1 MTDTEQVV
9 VVRDLN
15 PKITAY
21 VESGCYVCQ
30 KYFANASSLRTHMR
44 LFHATELPGRQAGKC
59 RPYNLKYVWRSKKQP
74 HRRTLM
80 GCPSC
85 WFYCPLS
92 FTRIGKHIAEFHL
105 DPDNEGTEDSI
116 DEDESHFDDENSQ
129 FSAMDSPAVTAN
141 IYAAM
146 ESLTG
151 KFNSLFR

>member
-1 MTDTEQVV
+1 MSDTERSTMVPEV
-9 VVRDLN
+9 N
-15 PKITAY
+15 PRITAY

-30 KYFANASSLRTHMR
+30 KYFANASSLRTHLR
-44 LFHATELPGRQAGKC
+44 VFHSTELPARQAGRS
-59 RPYNLKYVWRSKKQP
+59 RPHNVKYVWRSKKQP

-92 FTRIGKHIAEFHL
+92 FTRMSIHVQECHM
-105 DPDNEGTEDSI
+105 DPDHEGSEDPI
-116 DEDESHFDDENSQ
+116 DEDESYFDDENFLHASV
-129 FSAMDSPAVTAN
+129 DSTAS

-151 KFNSLFR
+151 KFSSLFK